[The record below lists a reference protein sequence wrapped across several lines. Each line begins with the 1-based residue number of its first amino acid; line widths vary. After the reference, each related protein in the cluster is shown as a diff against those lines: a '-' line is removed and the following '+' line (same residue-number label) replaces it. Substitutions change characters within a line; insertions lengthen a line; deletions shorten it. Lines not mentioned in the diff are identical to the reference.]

1 MKSSYDTID
10 DDKRVVKK
18 KYTCRNC
25 IILICIFLC
34 IINLIALFLMIYTYK
49 YNNINLAAKTYH
61 SNHHH
66 HHLSCDDMYIP
77 KKNMFGCCN
86 VTDYS
91 NHVYN
96 LSFNYIV
103 CRDKSCS
110 NCPKYDNL
118 VEKYSEYI
126 REYPNYY
133 NLIDCNIHKCCKINT
148 IIIPLLICPKSTEIV
163 NKYNQNYSSPWQDLI
178 VLFILGLILLLFSCS
193 ISNKGKK
200 GRH

>member
-10 DDKRVVKK
+10 DDKPVVKK
-18 KYTCRNC
+18 KYTCKNC

-49 YNNINLAAKTYH
+49 HNNINLAAKTYH
-61 SNHHH
+61 SNRH

-86 VTDYS
+86 ITDYS

-118 VEKYSEYI
+118 LEKYSEYI

-133 NLIDCNIHKCCKINT
+133 NLIDCNIHKCCKINN

-178 VLFILGLILLLFSCS
+178 VLFILGLILLL
-193 ISNKGKK
+193 
-200 GRH
+200 